1 MNTPQPQPAA
11 ARATAI
17 GVVALLLWASLAV
30 LTSYTQG
37 IPPFQLLAMSFAV
50 AFGASLLW
58 LARRGRAGL
67 AAWRQPWPVWAV
79 GFGGIFVYHALYF
92 YALKAAPAAQASLI
106 AYLWPLLIVL
116 LSGGGRPPLRALAG
130 AALGLAGTAFMLWQ
144 QPGSAAVGAG
154 AWPGYAAALGCALVW
169 SGYSVANRCFA
180 DVPSGVVGGIC
191 GLVAVAGL
199 AGHLAFETTVRPD
212 ATQALATVAL
222 GLGPVGLAFFAW
234 DHATKHGRL
243 ATLGA
248 LSYLTPL
255 ASTLLLIA
263 LGRAEAG
270 LHLLVPALLIVAGAV
285 LVTMGPRR

>member
-1 MNTPQPQPAA
+1 MNTTPSRSAA
-11 ARATAI
+11 TRATAI

-30 LTSYTQG
+30 LTSFTQG

-58 LARRGRAGL
+58 LGRRGRAGL
-67 AAWRQPWPVWAV
+67 AAWHQPWPVWAV

-116 LSGGGRPPLRALAG
+116 MGSGGRPHPRALAG

-144 QPGSAAVGAG
+144 RPGGEVAGAG
-154 AWPGYAAALGCALVW
+154 AWAGYAAALGCALVW
-169 SGYSVANRCFA
+169 SAYSVANRRFA
-180 DVPSGVVGGIC
+180 DVPSDVVGAIC

-199 AGHLAFETTVRPD
+199 ACHLAFETTVRPSGV
-212 ATQALATVAL
+212 QALATVAL

-270 LHLLVPALLIVAGAV
+270 LYLLVPALLIVAGAV
-285 LVTMGPRR
+285 LATVGPRR

>member
-1 MNTPQPQPAA
+1 MNTALDPRASA
-11 ARATAI
+11 KATAI
-17 GVVALLLWASLAV
+17 GVLALLLWAGLAL
-30 LTSYTQG
+30 LTSLTDG
-37 IPPFQLLAMSFAV
+37 VPPFQLLAMSFAV

-58 LARRGRAGL
+58 LGRRGRAGL

-116 LSGGGRPPLRALAG
+116 MGSSGRPQPRVLLG
-130 AALGLAGTAFMLWQ
+130 AALGLAGTAYMLWQ
-144 QPGSAAVGAG
+144 RPGAQVATAG
-154 AWPGYAAALGCALVW
+154 AWAGYAAALGCALVW
-169 SGYSVANRCFA
+169 SAYSVANRRFA
-180 DVPSGVVGGIC
+180 DVPSSVVGGIC

-199 AGHLAFETTVRPD
+199 ACHLAFEITVWPSR
-212 ATQALATVAL
+212 TQALATVAL

-255 ASTLLLIA
+255 ASTLLLMA

-270 LHLLVPALLIVAGAV
+270 LYLLVPALLIVVGAV
-285 LVTMGPRR
+285 LATWRGR